1 MTTKRDVIMQ
11 AYEELGLA
19 EYNFDISP
27 DEMATARKRLDRMMA
42 EWETKVSTGYMIPL
56 NPDDSDE
63 NDECGVPDG
72 IINAMAMNLAVRLA
86 PGLGKALT
94 VETRVG
100 AKNGYDLML
109 GFLAVIPSI
118 KYPNTLPV
126 GAGNKPLPGRREFF
140 NSNPNITTT
149 GNGNSL
155 DSDEGPAFTTS
166 RGLSIQGQ

>member
-1 MTTKRDVIMQ
+1 MTTKREVIVM

-56 NPDDSDE
+56 NPDDSDVD
-63 NDECGVPDG
+63 DECGVPDG

-86 PGLGKALT
+86 PGLGKVLT
-94 VETRVG
+94 VETRVA
-100 AKNGYDLML
+100 AKSGYDTML

-155 DSDEGPAFTTS
+155 DNDFGNAFTTTPGETS
-166 RGLSIQGQ
+166 QAQ